1 MSKSDTKEPTQ
12 LKQIDLN
19 EIRKP
24 LWIKLSISSL
34 TSLIKDVLNNLD
46 KKDYQNKINNGK
58 YDLKNAEQFLLKI
71 VAKKISKNIARK
83 LYENFINS
91 KVDKLKTSNGKGKNK
106 RINILSNLENIES
119 SIFDSVYLKGA
130 LMQI

>member
-1 MSKSDTKEPTQ
+1 MSKSDTKKPTQ

-34 TSLIKDVLNNLD
+34 TSLVKDVLNNLD
-46 KKDYQNKINNGK
+46 NKDYQNMINNGK

>member
-24 LWIKLSISSL
+24 LWIKLSVSSL

-46 KKDYQNKINNGK
+46 KKDYQNMINNGK

-71 VAKKISKNIARK
+71 VAKKISKNKARK
-83 LYENFINS
+83 LYENFTKS

-119 SIFDSVYLKGA
+119 SVFDSVYLKGA